1 MDPYFSIDI
10 PAIGVDC
17 AHLFPELFRKHLSTD
32 SVNHCIDHSP
42 GFRSQLLIGG
52 QEQLIFLGIDLA
64 LSTLGQTLG
73 IGLCLLHLAP
83 QVLPLCF
90 QIRDGPL
97 MDTQLVGKWEKFFEE
112 RVSRLAAGCSDVVDI
127 LQNGGEVAA
136 GVK

>member
-1 MDPYFSIDI
+1 MCI
-10 PAIGVDC
+10 
-17 AHLFPELFRKHLSTD
+17 RD
-32 SVNHCIDHSP
+32 S
-42 GFRSQLLIGG
+42 
-52 QEQLIFLGIDLA
+52 
-64 LSTLGQTLG
+64 
-73 IGLCLLHLAP
+73 HLAP